1 MGLGKQAKVLNTH
14 QLQAMLSWLKKGR
27 HSERNR
33 LIVLLSFKAGLRA
46 KEIAELRWSM
56 VMDASGNIGDQIHL
70 TNNSSKGQSG
80 RVIAMSKEVRIQLLA
95 VHMQSGIT
103 IQNANDCVIR
113 TQRQNRTSA
122 QAIVN
127 LFQAWYRKLGFVGCS
142 SHSGRRT
149 AITNWARKASLVGG
163 SLRDVQVMA
172 GHASLTTTS
181 RYIEVDFGSATEVGQ
196 RIDGTEARPIRVRM
210 ANRIPTCPN

>member
-14 QLQAMLSWLKKGR
+14 QLQAMLSWLEKGR

-70 TNNSSKGQSG
+70 TNKSSKGQSG
-80 RVIAMSKEVRIQLLA
+80 RVIAMSKEVRTQLIA
-95 VHMQSGIT
+95 IHMQSGIT
-103 IQNANDCVIR
+103 IQNADDRVIR

-127 LFQAWYRKLGFVGCS
+127 LFQDWYRKLGFVGCS

-149 AITNWARKASLVGG
+149 AITNWARKAALVGG
-163 SLRDVQVMA
+163 SLRDVQALA

-181 RYIEVDFGSATEVGQ
+181 RYIELDS
-196 RIDGTEARPIRVRM
+196 EAQQKLVN
-210 ANRIPTCPN
+210 A

>member
-1 MGLGKQAKVLNTH
+1 MGIGKQAKVLNAH
-14 QLQAMLSWLKKGR
+14 QLQAMLSWLEKRR
-27 HSERNR
+27 HPERNR

-56 VMDASGNIGDQIHL
+56 VMDASGDISDQIHL
-70 TNNSSKGQSG
+70 PNKSSKGKSG
-80 RVIAMSKEVRIQLLA
+80 RVIAMNKEIRRQLMT
-95 VHMQSGIT
+95 VHMQGGIA
-103 IQNANDCVIR
+103 IQNADDCVIK
-113 TQRQNRTSA
+113 TQRQDRTSA

-127 LFQAWYRKLGFVGCS
+127 QFQDWYRKLGFVGCS

-163 SLRDVQVMA
+163 SLRDVQGMA

-181 RYIEVDFGSATEVGQ
+181 RYIETDL
-196 RIDGTEARPIRVRM
+196 EAQQKLVN
-210 ANRIPTCPN
+210 A